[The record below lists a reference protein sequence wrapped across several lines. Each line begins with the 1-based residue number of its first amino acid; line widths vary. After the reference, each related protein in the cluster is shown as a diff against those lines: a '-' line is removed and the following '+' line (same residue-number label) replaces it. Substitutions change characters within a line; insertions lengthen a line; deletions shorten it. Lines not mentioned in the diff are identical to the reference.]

1 MPRQDGR
8 IEKGQSLR
16 SAISARAWN
25 RAQDAADVILGTQ
38 NVVLAGDA
46 IPYRRAAILVRVRND
61 TLQTIPLF
69 GVLGVSGVAIN
80 PASGTLQGTDA
91 ESSRARDFARQPVLT
106 GVVPV
111 LSQHRDSFVVCMEP
125 IDAGKI
131 GTAAVGGM
139 FACRVNVTS
148 ATHKFATCKDGDATQ
163 LQSATCGIVQLV
175 WKYTPGN
182 PPALGQNIWCVGV
195 M

>member
-25 RAQDAADVILGTQ
+25 RAQDAADVVLGSQ
-38 NVVLAGDA
+38 NGIVAGESA
-46 IPYRRAAILVRVRND
+46 PYRRSSILVRVKND
-61 TLQTIPLF
+61 TFQSVPLF
-69 GVLGVSGVAIN
+69 GVLGVKGVAID
-80 PASGTLQGTDA
+80 PSGGTLQGTDA
-91 ESSRARDFARQPVLT
+91 ASSRARDFSRQPVLL
-106 GVVPV
+106 GVVPI

-125 IDAGKI
+125 IPAGRI
-131 GTAAVGGM
+131 GAAAVGGM

-148 ATHKFATCKDGDATQ
+148 QSHKFATCKDGDATQ
-163 LQSATCGIVQLV
+163 LQSATCGMVQLV
-175 WKYTPGN
+175 WKDTPGEE
-182 PPALGQNIWCVGV
+182 PYTGENIWCVGV